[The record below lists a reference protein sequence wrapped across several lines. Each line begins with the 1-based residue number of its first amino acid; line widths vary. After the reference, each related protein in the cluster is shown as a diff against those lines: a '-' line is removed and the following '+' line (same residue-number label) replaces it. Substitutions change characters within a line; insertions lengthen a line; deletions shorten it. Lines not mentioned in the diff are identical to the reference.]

1 MRRFGSTIPPIRNDE
16 DFRMR
21 YLALATDYDGTLA
34 TNGQASA
41 DAIAAV
47 ARLRESG
54 RRAILVT
61 GRRLEDLSKV
71 LPELNLFDFIVAENG
86 AVVYAPATKEV
97 TLLGE
102 PPQTEFIERLRSL
115 GVNPIEVGQVVIA
128 TWLPNQGAV
137 LQAIRDTG
145 LELLIVFNKSA
156 VMVLPTGI
164 NKATG
169 LGHALQK
176 LGLSFHEAVGIGDA
190 ENDHSFLTRCECSVA
205 VANAAPSILRFA
217 DFVTKSEAGEGV
229 AELVEKL
236 IVDDLVSMQG
246 KVKRNLI
253 SVGVRAD
260 GNAITIPPYGTS
272 ILVAGPSGSG
282 KSTVTAGIVERLIE
296 QTYQICIIDPEGD
309 YGTLQGV
316 ITLGDPH
323 HSASINEVL
332 SILEDPKM
340 NINVNLLGIQL
351 ADRPAFFGQLFPS
364 LRTLRTRT
372 GRPHW
377 MVLDEAHH
385 LLPLDWGHLPEV
397 LPQKLGETML
407 VTVHPEHLAATVL
420 QLVDAIIA
428 VGPAPEKTIRNF
440 SMASGHTLAWPEG
453 LSHKMGQAVVWFP
466 RTGVPPSSMRIIPP
480 TGERI
485 RHRRKYAE
493 GNMRYHSFYFRGPN
507 NRHNIKAHNLAIFS
521 QIAEGIDEE
530 TWLFHLHRGD
540 YSKWFREAVK
550 DPYLAEQTERIEQR
564 RGLHPLETRDLL
576 RRLIDARYTLP
587 E

>member
-1 MRRFGSTIPPIRNDE
+1 
-16 DFRMR
+16 MR

-34 TNGQASA
+34 TDGYASA
-41 DAIAAV
+41 DAIATI

-61 GRRLEDLSKV
+61 GRRLEELFKV
-71 LPELNLFDFIVAENG
+71 FPKLNLFDYVVAENG
-86 AVVYAPATKEV
+86 AVVYAPGTKEV

-102 PPQTEFIERLRSL
+102 PPAAEFLARLKSL

-137 LQAIRDTG
+137 LQAIQETG
-145 LELLIVFNKSA
+145 LELHIIFNKRA
-156 VMVLPTGI
+156 VMVLPAGI

-169 LGHALQK
+169 LGYALQK

-190 ENDHSFLTRCECSVA
+190 ENDHSFLARCECSVA
-205 VANAAPSILRFA
+205 VANAAPSILQLA
-217 DFVTKSEAGEGV
+217 DFVTQGEAGKGV

-236 IVDDLVSMQG
+236 IVDDLFSMQG
-246 KVKRNLI
+246 KVERNLI
-253 SVGVRAD
+253 SIGLRAD
-260 GNAITIPPYGTS
+260 GTATTIPPYGTS

-296 QTYQICIIDPEGD
+296 QTYQVCIVDPEGD

-316 ITLGDPH
+316 IKLGDSH

-332 SILEDPKM
+332 SILEDPKV

-397 LPQKLGETML
+397 LPQKLGETVL
-407 VTVHPEHLAATVL
+407 VTVHPEHLATTIL
-420 QLVDAIIA
+420 LLVDAIIA
-428 VGPAPEKTIRNF
+428 VGPSPEKTIGSF
-440 SMASGHTLAWPEG
+440 SAASGHALVWPEG
-453 LSHKMGQAVVWFP
+453 LSQKMGQAVVWFP
-466 RTGVPPSSMRIIPP
+466 RSGEPPFSISIIPP
-480 TGERI
+480 KGDRI

-493 GNMRYHSFYFRGPN
+493 GNMRYHSFYFRGPD

-540 YSKWFREAVK
+540 YSKWFRGAVK
-550 DPYLAEQTERIEQR
+550 DPYLADQTEGVERR
-564 RGLHPLETRDLL
+564 RGLRPMETRNLV
-576 RRLIDARYTLP
+576 RRLIDTRYTLP

>member
-1 MRRFGSTIPPIRNDE
+1 
-16 DFRMR
+16 MR

-34 TNGQASA
+34 TNGQAST
-41 DAIAAV
+41 DAIAAI

-71 LPELNLFDFIVAENG
+71 LPGLNLFDFVVAENG

-102 PPQTEFIERLRSL
+102 PPPTEFIERLRSL
-115 GVNPIEVGQVVIA
+115 DVNPIDVGQVVIA

-205 VANAAPSILRFA
+205 VANAAPSILRLT
-217 DFVTKSEAGEGV
+217 DFVTKCEAGEGV
-229 AELVEKL
+229 AELVDKL
-236 IVDDLVSMQG
+236 IIDDLVSMQG
-246 KVKRNLI
+246 EVKRNLI
-253 SVGVRAD
+253 SIGLRAD
-260 GNAITIPPYGTS
+260 GNAIKVPPYGTS

-351 ADRPAFFGQLFPS
+351 ADRPAFFGQLLPS

-420 QLVDAIIA
+420 QLVDAITA

-440 SMASGHTLAWPEG
+440 SMASGHTLDWPEG
-453 LSHKMGQAVVWFP
+453 LSHKSGQAIVWFP
-466 RTGVPPSSMRIIPP
+466 RTGEPPSSMRIIPP
-480 TGERI
+480 KGERI

-507 NRHNIKAHNLAIFS
+507 NRHNIKAHNLGIFS

-540 YSKWFREAVK
+540 YSKWFRDAVK
-550 DPYLAEQTERIEQR
+550 DPYLAGQTERIERQR
-564 RGLHPLETRDLL
+564 DLHPMETRNLV
-576 RRLIDARYTLP
+576 RGLIDARYTLP